1 MVLDFGALLI
11 CGQMQCIV
19 WGLVIS
25 HKQGKAGTNGARGLT
40 GVPTQYYN
48 FSVPCS
54 NNGSLIYRN
63 IKKKPIWPIEI
74 TFIVINIVSLYWKK
88 ILWSGEYCSYRI
100 FWTTVCARCIVCGG
114 NFKVESFC
122 LCSIHQEC
130 SPQGKF
136 QIKVHFFVCLQA
148 VYHQSAKYLWSN
160 CKTLGLLLY
169 RSEVRSK
176 TCKHHF
182 PQCFW
187 NTTGQT
193 RQIPPHQCLHHL
205 HSSSLLW
212 IHYYQNHCLEQHVFH
227 IESYRYQL
235 KVLVVSDCDSS
246 WFFIKH

>member
-63 IKKKPIWPIEI
+63 IKKKTIWPIEI

-88 ILWSGEYCSYRI
+88 ILWSGEYCSYHI

-130 SPQGKF
+130 SPQG
-136 QIKVHFFVCLQA
+136 QISDKSTFFCLSTSSGPS
-148 VYHQSAKYLWSN
+148 V
-160 CKTLGLLLY
+160 
-169 RSEVRSK
+169 SK
-176 TCKHHF
+176 IF
-182 PQCFW
+182 
-187 NTTGQT
+187 
-193 RQIPPHQCLHHL
+193 
-205 HSSSLLW
+205 
-212 IHYYQNHCLEQHVFH
+212 
-227 IESYRYQL
+227 
-235 KVLVVSDCDSS
+235 VV
-246 WFFIKH
+246 KP